1 MVEMITEEQRRTLNA
16 ACGDLSAQ
24 VVWHGFRLSKDDWR
38 HLLAGMARNRR
49 LVPAPDMGDG
59 EQQFILLGGSSKE
72 LSKAQASDAL
82 TLGFSIGD
90 SPTDYGL
97 VQLPVRWC
105 KAVVLARW
113 IEKEE
118 PTP

>member
-1 MVEMITEEQRRTLNA
+1 MLEMITEEQRKTLNA

-24 VVWHGFRLSKDDWR
+24 VNWHGFRLSKDDWR

-59 EQQFILLGGSSKE
+59 EHQMILLGGSSKE
-72 LSKAQASDAL
+72 LSKCQASDAL

-90 SPTDYGL
+90 DPGNYGL
-97 VQLPVRWC
+97 TQARVKWC

-113 IEKEE
+113 IEKE
-118 PTP
+118 PQ